1 MTIKKLQNGS
11 DIRGVALK
19 IPGGEDVNLGKIE
32 AVKIATA
39 FAEWLKI
46 NVNKT
51 FSEMKIAIGM
61 DSRLTGP
68 SLKKYSSETFASL
81 GICVLDC
88 GLASTPAMFMS
99 TVFDEFSADGAIMI
113 TASHLPLNRN
123 GFKFFTRKGG
133 LSKKDISDILEI
145 SCTLRN
151 SEMESTRKF
160 DPSLITESN
169 LMERYA
175 KHLRELIVSGVG
187 NGTKPLEN
195 MKILVDAGNGSG
207 GFFPH
212 NVLKP
217 LGADISG
224 SQFLEPDGTFPNHE
238 PNPENKNA
246 MESISDAVLKNNAD
260 LGIIFDTDVDR
271 SSAVDRNG
279 NPISRNSLIALA
291 SSMLAKGFP
300 GTTIVTDS
308 VTSTHLTDFIEGR
321 LGLKHLRFKRGYKN
335 VIDKSRQLNADGIDS
350 QLAMETSGHGAFKEN
365 YFLDD
370 GAYTAV
376 KIIIE
381 AAKLHGSGKSI
392 SSLIKDLK
400 APTEAEEIRIAI
412 NVDDFSSYGD
422 TVLSRLLEWTN
433 LKEDDGLSL
442 ETPNYEGVRINF
454 DQGSGNGWAL
464 LRKSLHDP
472 ILPLNIESD
481 DVGGVTAIKN
491 LLRSFLIE
499 FDKLDLTDL

>member
-1 MTIKKLQNGS
+1 
-11 DIRGVALK
+11 
-19 IPGGEDVNLGKIE
+19 
-32 AVKIATA
+32 
-39 FAEWLKI
+39 
-46 NVNKT
+46 
-51 FSEMKIAIGM
+51 
-61 DSRLTGP
+61 
-68 SLKKYSSETFASL
+68 
-81 GICVLDC
+81 
-88 GLASTPAMFMS
+88 
-99 TVFDEFSADGAIMI
+99 
-113 TASHLPLNRN
+113 
-123 GFKFFTRKGG
+123 
-133 LSKKDISDILEI
+133 
-145 SCTLRN
+145 
-151 SEMESTRKF
+151 
-160 DPSLITESN
+160 
-169 LMERYA
+169 
-175 KHLRELIVSGVG
+175 
-187 NGTKPLEN
+187 
-195 MKILVDAGNGSG
+195 
-207 GFFPH
+207 
-212 NVLKP
+212 
-217 LGADISG
+217 
-224 SQFLEPDGTFPNHE
+224 
-238 PNPENKNA
+238 

-400 APTEAEEIRIAI
+400 APAEAEEIRIAI

-422 TVLSRLLEWTN
+422 NVLSRLLEWTN

-499 FDKLDLTDL
+499 FDKLDFTDL

>member
-1 MTIKKLQNGS
+1 
-11 DIRGVALK
+11 VAF
-19 IPGGEDVNLGKIE
+19 GDE
-32 AVKIATA
+32 
-39 FAEWLKI
+39 
-46 NVNKT
+46 
-51 FSEMKIAIGM
+51 
-61 DSRLTGP
+61 
-68 SLKKYSSETFASL
+68 
-81 GICVLDC
+81 
-88 GLASTPAMFMS
+88 GLH
-99 TVFDEFSADGAIMI
+99 EFN
-113 TASHLPLNRN
+113 H
-123 GFKFFTRKGG
+123 
-133 LSKKDISDILEI
+133 
-145 SCTLRN
+145 
-151 SEMESTRKF
+151 
-160 DPSLITESN
+160 
-169 LMERYA
+169 
-175 KHLRELIVSGVG
+175 
-187 NGTKPLEN
+187 
-195 MKILVDAGNGSG
+195 AGNGSG

-217 LGADISG
+217 LGAGISG

-400 APTEAEEIRIAI
+400 APAEAEEIRIAI